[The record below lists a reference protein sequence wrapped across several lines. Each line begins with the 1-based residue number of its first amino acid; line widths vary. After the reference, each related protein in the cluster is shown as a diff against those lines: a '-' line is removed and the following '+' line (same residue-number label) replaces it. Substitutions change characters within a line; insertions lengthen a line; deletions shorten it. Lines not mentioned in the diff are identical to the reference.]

1 MKRNIQIIL
10 EYDGS
15 HYHGWQRQK
24 NALSVQECVEKA
36 IQKIVQEEI
45 SIIGSSRT
53 DSGVHARGQSANFY
67 TESKIPIEKI
77 PYAINSHLPYDIRVY
92 KALDRP
98 MDFHSRYSA
107 KGKKYTYLVL
117 NNSFGSALEYH
128 KAWHVPQTLNVR
140 HMQRANEFFIGTH
153 DFAAFRSTGSSV
165 KTSTR
170 TITSSKL
177 LTKDQTIILE
187 IEGNGFLYNMVRIIM
202 GTLIE
207 VGRGKINYREIPEI
221 IKSKDR
227 NRAGVTAPAQGLY
240 LEKVYY

>member
-1 MKRNIQIIL
+1 MKRNIQILL

-36 IQKIVQEEI
+36 IQKITKETN

-67 TESKIPIEKI
+67 TGSKIPTERI
-77 PYAINSHLPYDIRVY
+77 PYAINSHLPQDIRVY
-92 KALDRP
+92 KAIDRP
-98 MDFHSRYSA
+98 MDFHSRYDA
-107 KGKKYTYLVL
+107 EGKKYTYLVL
-117 NNSFGSALEYH
+117 NNTFSSALEYH
-128 KAWHVPQTLNVR
+128 RVWHVPQNLNIG

-153 DFAAFRSTGSSV
+153 DFSAFRSAGSAV

-177 LTKDQTIILE
+177 VVKDAKIMLE
-187 IEGNGFLYNMVRIIM
+187 IEGTGFLYNMVRIIM

-207 VGRGKINYREIPEI
+207 VGRGKIHYNKIPKI
-221 IKSKDR
+221 IESRDR
-227 NRAGVTAPAQGLY
+227 NRAGVTAPAQGLC